1 MKGGAFMNINKLI
14 GFEVTTAKSKKGN
27 TYYAIIMRI
36 GDVTQYLK
44 FITKAQYDNIVSQLK
59 KGD

>member
-1 MKGGAFMNINKLI
+1 MNINKLI

-44 FITKAQYDNIVSQLK
+44 FITKSQYDDIVSQIK